1 MDEQEKAALKNFIF
15 VTRETHLKLWCKC
28 PDCGSNFSR
37 WILGGYD
44 MDSEEIE
51 MQRTTTECERCEEER
66 LEEEYEEEE
75 ESFGLSYTV
84 GRL

>member
-15 VTRETHLKLWCKC
+15 VSKDTHLKLWCKC
-28 PDCGSNFSR
+28 PDCGSNFPT

-44 MDSEEIE
+44 MDFDEIE
-51 MQRTTTECERCEEER
+51 MHRNTTECDRCHEEL
-66 LEEEYEEEE
+66 LEDEEEE